1 MMTYAKT
8 ASRWSRRTAPIAAS
22 ARRKMDADCTVEK
35 YMTRSVRTVTRQTTV
50 LIREIRFQFFPRSG
64 RKMFVIVSRFDFF
77 SFRRETDRLHPV
89 VAALRVAGLSMGA
102 PTSEIGRV
110 SRVSPVHTAR
120 RNCTRD
126 EGGPFEVGNQ
136 VLISSHRKLLLSKA
150 MVVSVAETAGRD
162 PVRQG

>member
-1 MMTYAKT
+1 
-8 ASRWSRRTAPIAAS
+8 
-22 ARRKMDADCTVEK
+22 MDADCTVEK

-102 PTSEIGRV
+102 PTSEIGPSHQIVVAAILPELGAKADIARTV
-110 SRVSPVHTAR
+110 VNARLQPSHTLLIDWPR
-120 RNCTRD
+120 SS
-126 EGGPFEVGNQ
+126 GP
-136 VLISSHRKLLLSKA
+136 A
-150 MVVSVAETAGRD
+150 TW
-162 PVRQG
+162 

>member
-50 LIREIRFQFFPRSG
+50 LIREIRFQVFPPSG

-77 SFRRETDRLHPV
+77 RFGVKRTDSTLSLLHF
-89 VAALRVAGLSMGA
+89 
-102 PTSEIGRV
+102 V
-110 SRVSPVHTAR
+110 SLGFPWV
-120 RNCTRD
+120 
-126 EGGPFEVGNQ
+126 
-136 VLISSHRKLLLSKA
+136 LLLPKLA
-150 MVVSVAETAGRD
+150 HHIR
-162 PVRQG
+162 